1 MEAQDMEAL
10 FGWLV
15 VVVLASRV
23 LEEGLLAGC
32 PD

>member
-1 MEAQDMEAL
+1 MEARDMEVL
-10 FGWLV
+10 FGWL

-32 PD
+32 PG